1 MSRLA
6 GSARPALLPRGGE
19 KIELCVACLHSPD
32 VTPAPTHLGL
42 PYPPTLPQPRT
53 SQWVEC
59 QRGGGTRR
67 PGARGTWIPASAYA
81 YLPKTTGWA
90 GVHSGGTPST
100 DGLLP
105 LPFLTLT
112 LCPHVGWG
120 AECPPR
126 GDTAPAGAAT
136 SMATMRH
143 LAGRGSASLWARPL
157 EHLAQ
162 AFYTLQCCRHHQ

>member
-112 LCPHVGWG
+112 LCPHVGW
-120 AECPPR
+120 ER
-126 GDTAPAGAAT
+126 
-136 SMATMRH
+136 S
-143 LAGRGSASLWARPL
+143 ARPV
-157 EHLAQ
+157 EIPPQRGCYVHG
-162 AFYTLQCCRHHQ
+162 HHEALGGAGVCQPLGKAPGASRPGFLYLTM